1 MVRASVEH
9 LGMNVGVC
17 PTGKTLKEI
26 GDQLSFQVADM
37 PHAYLCLDYT
47 GGAPAEINGHQAE
60 GLIHGHDEI
69 TGAQNSPL
77 TAQGLGE
84 GLAQGNAHVFD
95 RVMLVDVQVA
105 GRVQPQV
112 KGAVAGEQFQHMIE
126 EADAGG
132 YVVAPLAL

>member
-17 PTGKTLKEI
+17 PTGKTLKEL
-26 GDQLSFQVADM
+26 GDQLRFQVADM
-37 PHAYLCLDYT
+37 PLVYLCLDYT
-47 GGAPAEINGHQAE
+47 GGASAEINGNQAE
-60 GLIHGHDEI
+60 GLIHGHDEV

-84 GLAQGNAHVFD
+84 GLSQGNAHIFD

-112 KGAVAGEQFQHMIE
+112 KCAVAGEQLQHVIE
-126 EADAGG
+126 EANACG
-132 YVVAPLAL
+132 YVVAPL